1 VISARDEIWIDMV
14 QFDVRAADRLW
25 EGIPPA
31 HGAPEWYDDVSGL
44 IETANGP
51 AEPHELVDEPV
62 VVEDMHRTTLGGSRR
77 CRHRRTLRR
86 VIAMKAAAA
95 TTASVLGV
103 AAAAAATTGIVATMA
118 SVVVPAIEEH
128 LLLADDDDQQAAVPA
143 GPPSRDSGGAPDT
156 HPQRQPNDLAAPPA
170 AAPATPTGLQSADP
184 EPVVASAS
192 PAATAPIA
200 PDPAPPA
207 HGATDD
213 PVPAEP
219 LPATDPAATD
229 PASAIDPPTDPPVG
243 PGPTESASSGP
254 EPAGPR
260 RVREPSATEPPR
272 RDAPPDKGRHSS
284 DGWVDGDTCSRD
296 ACPGRGHDHRGDRAG
311 HRRLGVKAVAEL
323 VDHGRPAHPRRLG

>member
-44 IETANGP
+44 IETASGP

-62 VVEDMHRTTLGGSRR
+62 VVEDMHKTTLGGSRR
-77 CRHRRTLRR
+77 CRHGRTLRR
-86 VIAMKAAAA
+86 VIAMKAAAT

-118 SVVVPAIEEH
+118 SVVVPAFEEH
-128 LLLADDDDQQAAVPA
+128 LLLADDDQQAAVPA
-143 GPPSRDSGGAPDT
+143 GPRSHDSGGAPDT

-170 AAPATPTGLQSADP
+170 AAPATPTGPQPADP
-184 EPVVASAS
+184 EPAVASAS
-192 PAATAPIA
+192 PAATAPTA

-213 PVPAEP
+213 PIPAEP
-219 LPATDPAATD
+219 PPATDPAATD

-243 PGPTESASSGP
+243 PGRIESASSGP

-272 RDAPPDKGRHSS
+272 RDAPGRS
-284 DGWVDGDTCSRD
+284 
-296 ACPGRGHDHRGDRAG
+296 HDHRGDTAG
-311 HRRLGVKAVAEL
+311 HSRPGAKAVAEL
-323 VDHGRPAHPRRLG
+323 VDHGRPAHPRRPG